1 MLNFSGFPFSLDLYD
16 GTNAADNDVLS
27 LGLAPIYNT
36 LTSNGFK
43 NNRYYTSIY
52 LFTNQLLKHLPSA
65 SRATTQ
71 SRLNALLR
79 RHNIFGR
86 GDNGAGET
94 NSGGLPASAR
104 VLPVYKSLSTRNS
117 PITLCSVN
125 DAGTPNRL
133 GNYSFVEV
141 SFAQSGSHTLSMVSI
156 PSSRGTLPAF
166 SWGDTVAQGER
177 QWAREPRSQTST
189 RNFRAGEPLVLE
201 AADFRNID
209 NDPSNDGDS
218 CFTFSVVKNP

>member
-52 LFTNQLLKHLPSA
+52 LFTNQLLQHLPSA

-79 RHNIFGR
+79 RHTGVTRSMTGWLAPRRRARLYPVGEYRLAGVPPVMCGSVTMSRFLSRRPRCR
-86 GDNGAGET
+86 G
-94 NSGGLPASAR
+94 
-104 VLPVYKSLSTRNS
+104 
-117 PITLCSVN
+117 
-125 DAGTPNRL
+125 
-133 GNYSFVEV
+133 
-141 SFAQSGSHTLSMVSI
+141 
-156 PSSRGTLPAF
+156 
-166 SWGDTVAQGER
+166 
-177 QWAREPRSQTST
+177 
-189 RNFRAGEPLVLE
+189 RAG
-201 AADFRNID
+201 RWR
-209 NDPSNDGDS
+209 
-218 CFTFSVVKNP
+218 